1 MSGVSY
7 SNTSATR
14 LVNPAL
20 FIIWKE
26 YLMEELFR
34 VGVIS
39 NTHGIRGEVK
49 VYPTTDNVRRFDDL
63 KEVILDTGKEQLNLH
78 VTSVKYF
85 KNMVILK
92 FKEFDNI
99 NDIIPY
105 KGMDLLVTRE
115 NAIPLEEGE
124 YYIADIIG
132 SKVITD
138 EDKILGTLT
147 DVLQTGANDFNFND
161 DIVNLTS
168 LNLKTKDG
176 KEVLLPSIE
185 ECILDRDIENKI
197 VKVHIMKGLLD

>member
-1 MSGVSY
+1 
-7 SNTSATR
+7 
-14 LVNPAL
+14 
-20 FIIWKE
+20 
-26 YLMEELFR
+26 MEELFR

-105 KGMDLLVTRE
+105 KGMDLFVTRE
-115 NAIPLEEGE
+115 NAIPLEAGE

-147 DVLQTGANDFNFND
+147 DVLQTGAND
-161 DIVNLTS
+161 VYVV
-168 LNLKTKDG
+168 KTKDG

>member
-1 MSGVSY
+1 
-7 SNTSATR
+7 
-14 LVNPAL
+14 
-20 FIIWKE
+20 
-26 YLMEELFR
+26 MEELFR

-147 DVLQTGANDFNFND
+147 DVLQTGEND
-161 DIVNLTS
+161 VYVV
-168 LNLKTKDG
+168 KTKDG

-197 VKVHIMKGLLD
+197 IKVHIMKGLLD

>member
-1 MSGVSY
+1 MQQGWLIQPCLLY
-7 SNTSATR
+7 GRN
-14 LVNPAL
+14 
-20 FIIWKE
+20 IEWKNCSE
-26 YLMEELFR
+26 W
-34 VGVIS
+34 GVIS

-49 VYPTTDNVRRFDDL
+49 VYPTTDNVRRFDNL

-138 EDKILGTLT
+138 
-147 DVLQTGANDFNFND
+147 
-161 DIVNLTS
+161 
-168 LNLKTKDG
+168 
-176 KEVLLPSIE
+176 
-185 ECILDRDIENKI
+185 
-197 VKVHIMKGLLD
+197 

>member
-1 MSGVSY
+1 
-7 SNTSATR
+7 
-14 LVNPAL
+14 
-20 FIIWKE
+20 
-26 YLMEELFR
+26 MEELFR

-63 KEVILDTGKEQLNLH
+63 KEVILDTGKEQLILH

-147 DVLQTGANDFNFND
+147 DVLQTGAND
-161 DIVNLTS
+161 VYVV
-168 LNLKTKDG
+168 KTKDG

-185 ECILDRDIENKI
+185 ECILDIDIENKI

>member
-1 MSGVSY
+1 
-7 SNTSATR
+7 
-14 LVNPAL
+14 
-20 FIIWKE
+20 
-26 YLMEELFR
+26 MEELFR

-63 KEVILDTGKEQLNLH
+63 KEVILDTGKEQLDLH

-115 NAIPLEEGE
+115 NAIPLEDGE

-147 DVLQTGANDFNFND
+147 DVLQTGAN
-161 DIVNLTS
+161 VVYVV
-168 LNLKTKDG
+168 KTKDG

>member
-1 MSGVSY
+1 
-7 SNTSATR
+7 
-14 LVNPAL
+14 
-20 FIIWKE
+20 
-26 YLMEELFR
+26 MEELFR

-105 KGMDLLVTRE
+105 KGMDFLVTRE

-147 DVLQTGANDFNFND
+147 DVLQTGAND
-161 DIVNLTS
+161 VYVV
-168 LNLKTKDG
+168 KTKDG

>member
-1 MSGVSY
+1 
-7 SNTSATR
+7 
-14 LVNPAL
+14 
-20 FIIWKE
+20 
-26 YLMEELFR
+26 MEELFR

-85 KNMVILK
+85 KNMVILT

-99 NDIIPY
+99 NGIIPY

-115 NAIPLEEGE
+115 NAIPLEDGE

-147 DVLQTGANDFNFND
+147 DVLQTGAND
-161 DIVNLTS
+161 VYVV
-168 LNLKTKDG
+168 KTKDG

>member
-1 MSGVSY
+1 
-7 SNTSATR
+7 
-14 LVNPAL
+14 
-20 FIIWKE
+20 
-26 YLMEELFR
+26 MEELFR

-63 KEVILDTGKEQLNLH
+63 KEVILDTGKEQLILH

-147 DVLQTGANDFNFND
+147 DVLQTGAND
-161 DIVNLTS
+161 VYVV
-168 LNLKTKDG
+168 KTKDG
-176 KEVLLPSIE
+176 KVVLLPSIE

-197 VKVHIMKGLLD
+197 AKVHIMKGLLD

>member
-1 MSGVSY
+1 
-7 SNTSATR
+7 
-14 LVNPAL
+14 
-20 FIIWKE
+20 
-26 YLMEELFR
+26 MEELFR

-138 EDKILGTLT
+138 EDKILGMLT
-147 DVLQTGANDFNFND
+147 DVLQTGAND
-161 DIVNLTS
+161 VYVV
-168 LNLKTKDG
+168 KTKDG

>member
-1 MSGVSY
+1 
-7 SNTSATR
+7 
-14 LVNPAL
+14 
-20 FIIWKE
+20 
-26 YLMEELFR
+26 MEELFR

-63 KEVILDTGKEQLNLH
+63 KEVILDTGKEQLILH

-85 KNMVILK
+85 ENMVILK

-147 DVLQTGANDFNFND
+147 DVLQTGAND
-161 DIVNLTS
+161 VYVV
-168 LNLKTKDG
+168 KTKDG

-197 VKVHIMKGLLD
+197 VKEHIMKGLLE

>member
-1 MSGVSY
+1 
-7 SNTSATR
+7 
-14 LVNPAL
+14 
-20 FIIWKE
+20 
-26 YLMEELFR
+26 MEELFR

-63 KEVILDTGKEQLNLH
+63 KEVILDTGKEQLILH

-147 DVLQTGANDFNFND
+147 DVWQTGAND
-161 DIVNLTS
+161 VYVV
-168 LNLKTKDG
+168 KTKDG

>member
-1 MSGVSY
+1 
-7 SNTSATR
+7 
-14 LVNPAL
+14 
-20 FIIWKE
+20 
-26 YLMEELFR
+26 MEELFR

-63 KEVILDTGKEQLNLH
+63 KAVILDTGKEQLNLH

-147 DVLQTGANDFNFND
+147 DVLQTGAND
-161 DIVNLTS
+161 VYVV
-168 LNLKTKDG
+168 KTKDG

>member
-1 MSGVSY
+1 
-7 SNTSATR
+7 
-14 LVNPAL
+14 
-20 FIIWKE
+20 
-26 YLMEELFR
+26 MEELFR

-63 KEVILDTGKEQLNLH
+63 KEVILDTGKEQLILH

-85 KNMVILK
+85 KYFVILK
-92 FKEFDNI
+92 FKDFDNI

-115 NAIPLEEGE
+115 NAIPLEEGD

-147 DVLQTGANDFNFND
+147 DVLQTGAND
-161 DIVNLTS
+161 VYVV
-168 LNLKTKDG
+168 KTKDG

>member
-1 MSGVSY
+1 
-7 SNTSATR
+7 
-14 LVNPAL
+14 
-20 FIIWKE
+20 
-26 YLMEELFR
+26 MEELFR

-63 KEVILDTGKEQLNLH
+63 KEVILDTGKEQLILH

-92 FKEFDNI
+92 FKEFDN
-99 NDIIPY
+99 
-105 KGMDLLVTRE
+105 MDLLVTRE

-147 DVLQTGANDFNFND
+147 DVLQTGAND
-161 DIVNLTS
+161 VYVV
-168 LNLKTKDG
+168 KTKDG

>member
-1 MSGVSY
+1 
-7 SNTSATR
+7 
-14 LVNPAL
+14 
-20 FIIWKE
+20 
-26 YLMEELFR
+26 MEELFR

-49 VYPTTDNVRRFDDL
+49 VYPTTDNVRRFDNL
-63 KEVILDTGKEQLNLH
+63 KEVILDTGKEQPNLH

-147 DVLQTGANDFNFND
+147 DVLQTGAND
-161 DIVNLTS
+161 VYVV
-168 LNLKTKDG
+168 KTKDG

>member
-1 MSGVSY
+1 
-7 SNTSATR
+7 
-14 LVNPAL
+14 
-20 FIIWKE
+20 
-26 YLMEELFR
+26 MEELFR

-63 KEVILDTGKEQLNLH
+63 KEVILDTGKEQLILH

-147 DVLQTGANDFNFND
+147 DVLQTGAND
-161 DIVNLTS
+161 VYVV
-168 LNLKTKDG
+168 KTKDG
-176 KEVLLPSIE
+176 K
-185 ECILDRDIENKI
+185 
-197 VKVHIMKGLLD
+197 

>member
-1 MSGVSY
+1 
-7 SNTSATR
+7 
-14 LVNPAL
+14 
-20 FIIWKE
+20 
-26 YLMEELFR
+26 MEELFR

-105 KGMDLLVTRE
+105 KGMNLLVTRE

-138 EDKILGTLT
+138 EDKILGTLA
-147 DVLQTGANDFNFND
+147 DVLQTGAND
-161 DIVNLTS
+161 VYVV
-168 LNLKTKDG
+168 KTKDG

>member
-1 MSGVSY
+1 
-7 SNTSATR
+7 
-14 LVNPAL
+14 
-20 FIIWKE
+20 
-26 YLMEELFR
+26 MEELFR

-63 KEVILDTGKEQLNLH
+63 KEVILDTGKEQLILH

-115 NAIPLEEGE
+115 IAIPLEEGE

-147 DVLQTGANDFNFND
+147 DVLQTGAND
-161 DIVNLTS
+161 VYVV
-168 LNLKTKDG
+168 KTKDG

>member
-1 MSGVSY
+1 
-7 SNTSATR
+7 
-14 LVNPAL
+14 
-20 FIIWKE
+20 
-26 YLMEELFR
+26 MEELFR
-34 VGVIS
+34 VGIIS

-147 DVLQTGANDFNFND
+147 DVLQTGANDVYF
-161 DIVNLTS
+161 V
-168 LNLKTKDG
+168 KTKDG

>member
-1 MSGVSY
+1 
-7 SNTSATR
+7 
-14 LVNPAL
+14 
-20 FIIWKE
+20 
-26 YLMEELFR
+26 MEELFR

-115 NAIPLEEGE
+115 NAIPLEDGE

-147 DVLQTGANDFNFND
+147 DVSQTGAND
-161 DIVNLTS
+161 VYVV
-168 LNLKTKDG
+168 KTKDG

>member
-1 MSGVSY
+1 
-7 SNTSATR
+7 
-14 LVNPAL
+14 
-20 FIIWKE
+20 
-26 YLMEELFR
+26 MEELFR

-63 KEVILDTGKEQLNLH
+63 KEVILDTGKEQLILH

-147 DVLQTGANDFNFND
+147 DVLQTGAND
-161 DIVNLTS
+161 VYVV
-168 LNLKTKDG
+168 KTKDG
-176 KEVLLPSIE
+176 KELLLPSIE

>member
-1 MSGVSY
+1 
-7 SNTSATR
+7 
-14 LVNPAL
+14 
-20 FIIWKE
+20 
-26 YLMEELFR
+26 MEELFR

-49 VYPTTDNVRRFDDL
+49 VYPTTDNVIRFDDL

-115 NAIPLEEGE
+115 NAIPLEDGE

-147 DVLQTGANDFNFND
+147 DVLQTGAND
-161 DIVNLTS
+161 VYVV
-168 LNLKTKDG
+168 KTKDG

>member
-1 MSGVSY
+1 
-7 SNTSATR
+7 
-14 LVNPAL
+14 
-20 FIIWKE
+20 
-26 YLMEELFR
+26 MEELFR

-63 KEVILDTGKEQLNLH
+63 KEVILDTGKEQPNLH

-147 DVLQTGANDFNFND
+147 DVLQTGAND
-161 DIVNLTS
+161 VYVV
-168 LNLKTKDG
+168 KTKDG

>member
-1 MSGVSY
+1 
-7 SNTSATR
+7 
-14 LVNPAL
+14 
-20 FIIWKE
+20 
-26 YLMEELFR
+26 MEELFR

-63 KEVILDTGKEQLNLH
+63 KEVILETGKEQLILH

-147 DVLQTGANDFNFND
+147 DVLQTGAND
-161 DIVNLTS
+161 VYVV
-168 LNLKTKDG
+168 KTKDG

>member
-1 MSGVSY
+1 
-7 SNTSATR
+7 
-14 LVNPAL
+14 
-20 FIIWKE
+20 
-26 YLMEELFR
+26 MEELFR

-147 DVLQTGANDFNFND
+147 DVLQTGAND
-161 DIVNLTS
+161 VYVV
-168 LNLKTKDG
+168 KTKDG

-185 ECILDRDIENKI
+185 ECILDRDIENKT

>member
-1 MSGVSY
+1 
-7 SNTSATR
+7 
-14 LVNPAL
+14 
-20 FIIWKE
+20 
-26 YLMEELFR
+26 MEELFR

-147 DVLQTGANDFNFND
+147 DVLQTGAND
-161 DIVNLTS
+161 VYVV
-168 LNLKTKDG
+168 KTKW
-176 KEVLLPSIE
+176 KRSI
-185 ECILDRDIENKI
+185 ITI
-197 VKVHIMKGLLD
+197 H

>member
-1 MSGVSY
+1 
-7 SNTSATR
+7 
-14 LVNPAL
+14 
-20 FIIWKE
+20 
-26 YLMEELFR
+26 MEELFR

-63 KEVILDTGKEQLNLH
+63 KEVILDTGKEQLILH

-147 DVLQTGANDFNFND
+147 DVLQTGAND
-161 DIVNLTS
+161 VYVV
-168 LNLKTKDG
+168 KTKDG

-197 VKVHIMKGLLD
+197 VKVQIMKGLLD